1 MVTKYASPSKAPSK
15 VRALTSRIAM
25 TKYGK
30 RAVNQ
35 MICEKY
41 HIMD

>member
-1 MVTKYASPSKAPSK
+1 MVTKYASPSKAPSN

-35 MICEKY
+35 MICIK
-41 HIMD
+41 HNIMD